1 MIATSHKRS
10 WISYAGSLPASEGPR
25 KGVDR
30 GRRQN
35 GWPPLSGWVSS
46 RPLDLQPPLLP
57 SPPLALVARPLSP
70 TMAAPPKRTISI
82 THPHSNYCEHALVLV

>member
-46 RPLDLQPPLLP
+46 RPLDLRHPPP
-57 SPPLALVARPLSP
+57 PLSP
-70 TMAAPPKRTISI
+70 PCPRRSSSVPHDGCPSEADHLH
-82 THPHSNYCEHALVLV
+82 HPSTLKLL